1 VSLPLRLLLVEDSE
15 DDALLLLR
23 ELSKSG
29 FAPDHIRVDTAAAL
43 RMALE
48 NGAWDIVITDHNM
61 PGFNS
66 AEALVIV
73 REKDPNLP
81 VIIVSGSIGEDI
93 AVAAMKGGA
102 HDYIMKENLTRLAP
116 AIGRE
121 LRDAQTRQA
130 HRQAQETIEHMA
142 YHDAL
147 TGLAN
152 RFEFELQLRR
162 ALETTVYDHCHALLY
177 VDLDQFKIINDT
189 CGHVAGDELLRQV
202 AMLLKGPIRS
212 ADTLARLGGDEFGVL
227 LRDCLLAN
235 AQHIGG
241 HMLEIIRDFRFSWQG
256 KSFNIGASIGLVM
269 LDQPGLT
276 FADVLRQADMACYA
290 AKDKGRNRIQLY
302 LPDSLE
308 LRRLHG
314 EMEWVNR
321 INRALEHGH
330 FVLHHQRILSLNGSN
345 PISCCEFLVR
355 MRETAN
361 GELILPDV
369 FIPAAERYGLM
380 PILDRWVVAHSF
392 AYLANCR
399 AADSG
404 LSQGIAFVNLSGTTL
419 NDEAFLPYVKES
431 LARNQLPASSI
442 CFEIT
447 ETAAI
452 ANLNNALA
460 FIDGVKTLGCHV
472 ALDDFGAGL
481 SSFSYLKTLP
491 ADFLK
496 IDGAFVRDMLDD
508 PMDAAIVEAIN
519 SIGHVAGLKTIA
531 EFVENE
537 AIRSRLVD
545 IGVDYVQGYGIHR
558 PQALPVT

>member
-29 FAPDHIRVDTAAAL
+29 FAPDHARVDTAAAL

-48 NGAWDIVITDHNM
+48 DGAWDIVITDHNM

-66 AEALVIV
+66 AEALAIV

-102 HDYIMKENLTRLAP
+102 HDYIMKENLARLAP
-116 AIGRE
+116 AIERE
-121 LRDAQTRQA
+121 LRDAQTRHA
-130 HRQAQETIEHMA
+130 HRQAQKTIEHMA

-162 ALETTVYDHCHALLY
+162 ALEATAHDRCHALLY

-227 LRDCLLAN
+227 LRDCLLPN
-235 AQHIGG
+235 ARHIGER
-241 HMLEIIRDFRFSWQG
+241 MLDLIRDFRFSWQG

-276 FADVLRQADMACYA
+276 LADVLRQADMACYA

-321 INRALEHGH
+321 INRALEHDR
-330 FVLHHQRILSLNGSN
+330 FVLHHQRILSLNNTN
-345 PISCCEFLVR
+345 PINCCEFLVR
-355 MRETAN
+355 MRETEN
-361 GELILPDV
+361 GELILPGV

-392 AYLANCR
+392 AYLASCR
-399 AADSG
+399 AAGSA
-404 LSQGIAFVNLSGTTL
+404 LSAGIAFVNLSGTTL
-419 NDEAFLPYVKES
+419 NDEAFLAYVKES

-519 SIGHVAGLKTIA
+519 SIGHVAGLRTIA
-531 EFVENE
+531 EFVESE
-537 AIRSRLVD
+537 AIRSRLID

-558 PQALPVT
+558 PQALPAT